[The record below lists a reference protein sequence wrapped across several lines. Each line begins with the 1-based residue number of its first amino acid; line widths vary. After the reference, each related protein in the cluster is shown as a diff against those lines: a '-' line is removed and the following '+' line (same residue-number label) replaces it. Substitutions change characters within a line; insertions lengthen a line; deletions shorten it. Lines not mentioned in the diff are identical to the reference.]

1 MIRRSAVKDCFL
13 VCPVSAVGGGMGQ
26 VVSYLMHGSSV
37 DMPLRLVAIDARG
50 PGSVLWSPYYMSVAI
65 GRIVIAAARGRLG
78 LVHVH
83 VAERASLV
91 RKGLVALAARMMGV
105 PVLLHLHAAEIQPFY
120 DRLPGWGRWLARGVF
135 RRADLCVVLGTGWRD
150 WLIDT
155 IGVAPDR
162 VVVVRNG
169 VPMVASPRLGDR
181 SGPFR
186 ILFLGNLT
194 PRKGVGDLL
203 VALASPVLAAADFEA
218 VFAGGGE
225 VDTYR
230 RQAAELG
237 LDARV
242 SFTGWVDR
250 AQAAALTAA
259 AHVLVLPSYHE
270 GLPLVILEALGAGTP
285 VICTP
290 VGSIPEVLDDETTA
304 LFVPPGDSEEMA
316 RALRR
321 LIDDAALRANL
332 ADAGRKLYSR
342 EFTMDAFVGRMAT
355 LYRELI
361 TANV

>member
-1 MIRRSAVKDCFL
+1 MSRHKDVKDCFL
-13 VCPVSAVGGGMGQ
+13 VCPVSVVGGGMGQ

-50 PGSVLWSPYYMSVAI
+50 PGSVLWSPYYMCVAI
-65 GRIVIAAARGRLG
+65 GRIVIAAACGRLG

-105 PVLLHLHAAEIQPFY
+105 PVLLHLHAAEIKPFY

-135 RRADLCVVLGTGWRD
+135 HRADLCVVLGIGWRD
-150 WLIDT
+150 WLIGT
-155 IGVAPDR
+155 IGVASDR

-169 VPMVASPRLGDR
+169 VPIVAASPLGDR
-181 SGPFR
+181 LGPFR

-203 VALASPVLAAADFEA
+203 VALASPVLAETAFEA

-225 VDTYR
+225 VETYR
-230 RQAAELG
+230 RQAADLG
-237 LDARV
+237 LSDRV
-242 SFTGWVDR
+242 TFTGWVDR
-250 AQAAALTAA
+250 TQAATLTAA

-290 VGSIPEVLDDETTA
+290 VGSIPEVLEDETTA
-304 LFVPPGDSEEMA
+304 LFVSPGDSAEMA
-316 RALRR
+316 HALRR
-321 LIDDAALRANL
+321 LIDDAALRAQL
-332 ADAGRKLYSR
+332 TDAGRNLYSR
-342 EFTMDAFVGRMAT
+342 EFTMDAFVKRIAA

-361 TANV
+361 TVET